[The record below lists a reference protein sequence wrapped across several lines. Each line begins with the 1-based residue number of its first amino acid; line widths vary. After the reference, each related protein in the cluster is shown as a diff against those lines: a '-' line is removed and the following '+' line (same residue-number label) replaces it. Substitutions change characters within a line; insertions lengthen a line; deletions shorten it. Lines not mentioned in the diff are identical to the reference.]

1 MMNEE
6 RDCFSSLCRA
16 CYTCEA
22 CITCQHYDESAE
34 RNLDPADI
42 EEFIKSEGERPL
54 WKEFLDAFVYVWTFK
69 WLKITFRERKK
80 K

>member
-22 CITCQHYDESAE
+22 CITCQHY
-34 RNLDPADI
+34 
-42 EEFIKSEGERPL
+42 
-54 WKEFLDAFVYVWTFK
+54 LDAFVYVWTFK